1 MGNMKAIKTTIAALA
16 LGGMTFATGA
26 AIAGSVEPP
35 GWTAGLALGAPLPEG
50 VYFINNASAGGWRG
64 VDDTK
69 STLGIDIPLLAWS
82 TPWALP
88 GGGRIEG
95 LLATP
100 IISGGIPQLPSAGY
114 PGWAG
119 REYTDFYSPVGF
131 IGAAWDLGGGFG
143 FSAFV
148 GGWAPIEDDLKH
160 FGFDSWVLSERVN
173 LAYAANGWKL
183 AANLAFGQ
191 PGNTQTAT
199 LLGPSGQILPD
210 YLNYDLTATKTIG
223 KWEVGVVGFGSSDL
237 SKAPWNSLV
246 SHVVNGSPF
255 GEQSQFAL
263 GGLVGYSFTGFIAQL
278 YATTDVASSNYYNL
292 SDGSK
297 SYETRVWTRAI
308 VPLWNPPVLE
318 PLK

>member
-1 MGNMKAIKTTIAALA
+1 MENMKAIKTTIAALA
-16 LGGMTFATGA
+16 LGTMAFATGA
-26 AIAGSVEPP
+26 ANAGSIEPP
-35 GWTAGLALGAPLPEG
+35 GWTVGIALGAPLPEG
-50 VYFINNASAGGWRG
+50 LYFINNASAGGWRG

-69 STLGIDIPLLAWS
+69 SSLGIDIPLLAWS
-82 TPWALP
+82 TGWTLP

-95 LLATP
+95 LFAAPL
-100 IISGGIPQLPSAGY
+100 ISGGIPQLPPTF

-119 REYTDFYSPVGF
+119 RDYTEFYNPVGF

-143 FSAFV
+143 FSAFI
-148 GGWAPIEDDLKH
+148 GGWAAADNQLRQ
-160 FGFDSWVLSERVN
+160 FGFDTWVLSERVN

-183 AANLAFGQ
+183 AANVAFGQ
-191 PGNTQTAT
+191 PGNTQVST

-210 YLNYDLTATKTIG
+210 YVNYDLTATKTIG
-223 KWEVGVVGFGSSDL
+223 KWEVGLVGFGSSDL
-237 SKAPWNSLV
+237 SKKAWNGLAAAAFKD
-246 SHVVNGSPF
+246 SPF

-263 GGLVGYSFTGFIAQL
+263 GGLVGYSFTGATVQL

-308 VPLWNPPVLE
+308 VPLWNPPILE

>member
-1 MGNMKAIKTTIAALA
+1 MGNMKAIKTTIAVLA
-16 LGGMTFATGA
+16 LGGMAFATGA
-26 AIAGSVEPP
+26 ANAGSVEPA
-35 GWTAGLALGAPLPEG
+35 GWTVGIALGGPLPEG

-64 VDDTK
+64 VDDSK

-82 TPWALP
+82 SGWILP
-88 GGGRIEG
+88 GGGRVEG
-95 LLATP
+95 LLAAP

-119 REYTDFYSPVGF
+119 RDYTEFYNPVGF

-148 GGWAPIEDDLKH
+148 GGWAPADNQLRQ

-173 LAYAANGWKL
+173 LAYGANGWKL
-183 AANLAFGQ
+183 AANLVFGQ
-191 PGNTQTAT
+191 PGNTQVNTI
-199 LLGPSGQILPD
+199 LGTGQILPD

-223 KWEVGVVGFGSSDL
+223 KWEVGLVAFGSSDL
-237 SKAPWNSLV
+237 SKAPWNGLAGTAI
-246 SHVVNGSPF
+246 NGSPF
-255 GEQSQFAL
+255 GEQSQFAV
-263 GGLVGYSFTGFIAQL
+263 GGLVGYAFPGATVQL
-278 YATTDVASSNYYNL
+278 YATTDVASNNYYNL

>member
-1 MGNMKAIKTTIAALA
+1 MKAIKTTLAALA
-16 LGGMTFATGA
+16 LGNMAFTAGTAN
-26 AIAGSVEPP
+26 AGSVEPA
-35 GWTAGLALGAPLPEG
+35 GWTVGIALGGPLPEG

-64 VDDTK
+64 VDDSK

-82 TPWALP
+82 TGWTLP
-88 GGGRIEG
+88 GGGQIEG
-95 LLATP
+95 LLAAP

-119 REYTDFYSPVGF
+119 RDYTEFYNPVGF

-148 GGWAPIEDDLKH
+148 GGWAPADNQLRQ
-160 FGFDSWVLSERVN
+160 FGFDTWVLSERVN
-173 LAYAANGWKL
+173 LAYGANGWKL

-191 PGNTQTAT
+191 PGNTQVNTI
-199 LLGPSGQILPD
+199 LGKGQILPD
-210 YLNYDLTATKTIG
+210 YVNYDLTATKTIG
-223 KWEVGVVGFGSSDL
+223 KWEVGLVAFGSSDL
-237 SKAPWNSLV
+237 SKAPWNGLAGTA
-246 SHVVNGSPF
+246 VNGSPF
-255 GEQSQFAL
+255 GEQSQFAV
-263 GGLVGYSFTGFIAQL
+263 GGLVGYAFTGATVQL
-278 YATTDVASSNYYNL
+278 YATTDVASNNYYNL